1 MKKLTIG
8 LGIVL
13 IASAITAFL
22 PKQDKKITITVSLQ
36 EADVILKALGKLP
49 LEESGNLFM
58 SIQAQAQE
66 QLRAQSPLQK
76 TSKIDS
82 TKKKP

>member
-22 PKQDKKITITVSLQ
+22 PKQDKKVTITITVQ
-36 EADVILKALGKLP
+36 EADLILRALGKLP
-49 LEESGNLFM
+49 LEESGNLYM
-58 SIQAQAQE
+58 NIQAQAQA
-66 QLRAQSPLQK
+66 QLQPQQK
-76 TSKIDS
+76 PVTKADS
-82 TKKKP
+82 TTKKKP

>member
-22 PKQDKKITITVSLQ
+22 PKQDKKITITVTVQ
-36 EADVILKALGKLP
+36 EADIILRALSELP
-49 LEESGNLFM
+49 LKESGNLYM
-58 SIQAQAQE
+58 NIQAQANA
-66 QLRAQSPLQK
+66 QLQSQQK
-76 TSKIDS
+76 PVTKTDS
-82 TKKKP
+82 TTKKKP